1 MKTAQGGFQKRSR
14 VVILICIIVAVILCY
29 YYRLMQLQIVNGAY
43 YSALAESSFSSS
55 SAILAARGEIIDR
68 NGRPYAVNTIG
79 YNIVFQRNF
88 LPKETENQTIL
99 ELASLLSASDEKW
112 NDTLPISK
120 NAPFIFNEGEEA
132 AAEALKTKLRLNSYA
147 TAENCLDALYQKY
160 SLAESDYTAEQKRL
174 IAGVR
179 YEMEKREFSSNNDY
193 VFSTG
198 VSVSTAAKFSELSF
212 KYEGV
217 EIVSQSERAYVAS
230 TSAPHIIGI
239 VGAMNETE
247 YETYKAQGYKMSD
260 YVGKFGAEQAFE
272 SYLKGTDGKRLVTQ
286 DKYGNITSVNET
298 VEARPGDTVVL
309 TLDQTLQNGLQEIIA
324 EHFSWL
330 QARGGEGKDV
340 EGISMVVLD
349 VSDGGVL
356 AGANYP
362 SYDLNNYYEDYSE
375 LLTAEGNPLF
385 NRFCNGLYRPG
396 STFET
401 MVSLAGL
408 TEGIINPSSTVTC
421 KHVYDYYDD
430 YQPSC
435 LGHHGAINVMQ
446 ALGYSCNIFY
456 YDVGRR
462 LGVTKFMEYAAL
474 CGYSSKTGI
483 EIGEATGRLAGPE
496 TAESLGLSWYNGDTL
511 QAAIGQSETTVTPIQ
526 MATAAMTLANNGVRY
541 KTHILKEVRSY
552 DLSQTVYEYEPEV
565 LAKIDA
571 SDEVF
576 AAIKQGMINSANS
589 TGSAGLASLKVKA
602 AIKTGTPQVTEKK
615 VNQCM
620 IGYAPA
626 DNPQIA
632 FAVMQ
637 ENGYY
642 TYRLVRN
649 FLEFYFSE
657 KEVTTPDDIGVL
669 LD

>member
-1 MKTAQGGFQKRSR
+1 MKNISGAFKKRGR
-14 VVILICIIVAVILCY
+14 VIILIALVSAIMLCY
-29 YYRLMQLQIVNGAY
+29 YYRLMQLQLVKGAY
-43 YSALAESSFSSS
+43 YTALSQSSFSSS
-55 SAILAARGEIIDR
+55 SSVSAARGEILDR
-68 NGRPYAVNTIG
+68 NGRPFAVNTIG
-79 YNIVFQRNF
+79 YNIIFQRNF
-88 LPKETENQTIL
+88 LPREKENETIL
-99 ELASLLSASDEKW
+99 ELSALLSAVGEKW
-112 NDTLPISK
+112 NDTLPITEET
-120 NAPFIFNEGEEA
+120 PPTFREGEESA
-132 AAEALKTKLRLNSYA
+132 VAALKEKLRLNDYA
-147 TAENCLDALYQKY
+147 TAENCLDALYEKY
-160 SLAESDYTAEQKRL
+160 SLSDKEYTEKEKRL

-179 YEMEKREFSSNNDY
+179 YEMEKREFSSANDF
-193 VFSTG
+193 VFAS
-198 VSVSTAAKFSELSF
+198 SVSPATAAKFSELSF

-217 EIVSQSERAYVAS
+217 EIVELSERAYVAS
-230 TSAPHIIGI
+230 SSAPHIIGV
-239 VGAMNETE
+239 VGAMNESE
-247 YETYKAQGYKMSD
+247 YSQYKTLGYKMND
-260 YVGKFGAEQAFE
+260 YVGKFGAEKAFE
-272 SYLKGTDGKRLVTQ
+272 EYLRGTDGKKIITQ

-298 VEARPGDTVVL
+298 EAAKPGDTVVL
-309 TLDQTLQNGLQEIIA
+309 TLDQNMQNGLQNVIA

-330 QARGGEGKDV
+330 KAQGGEGKNV
-340 EGISMVVLD
+340 KGISMVVLD

-362 SYDLNNYYEDYSE
+362 SYDLNDYYEKYSE
-375 LLTAEGNPLF
+375 LLNAEGNPLF

-396 STFET
+396 STFKT
-401 MVSLAGL
+401 VVSLAGL
-408 TEGIINPSSTVTC
+408 SEGVINPHSTVNC
-421 KHVYDYYDD
+421 RHVYTFYDD

-435 LGHHGAINVMQ
+435 LGHHGNINVMQ

-462 LGVTKFMEYAAL
+462 LGVSKFMEYAAAL
-474 CGYSSKTGI
+474 GYSSKTGI

-496 TAESLGLSWYNGDTL
+496 TAESLGLNWYNGDTL
-511 QAAIGQSETTVTPIQ
+511 QAAIGQSETTVTPLQ
-526 MATAAMTLANNGVRY
+526 MATAAMTLANGGTRY

-552 DLSQTVYEYEPEV
+552 DLGGTVYKYEPEV
-565 LAKIDA
+565 LKEIEM
-571 SDEVF
+571 SDEVYN
-576 AAIKQGMINSANS
+576 AIKQGMINSANG
-589 TGSAGLASLKVKA
+589 TGSAGLASLKVQA

-637 ENGYY
+637 EEGYY

-657 KEVTTPDDIGVL
+657 KEITTPDDIGVL